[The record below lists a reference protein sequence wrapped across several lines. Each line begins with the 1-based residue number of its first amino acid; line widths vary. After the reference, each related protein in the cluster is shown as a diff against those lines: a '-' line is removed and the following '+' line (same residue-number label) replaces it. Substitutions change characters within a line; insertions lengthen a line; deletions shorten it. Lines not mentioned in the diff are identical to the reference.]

1 MTIDSI
7 NRNVIRKEMNLV
19 WGSSVDKELETAKG
33 FWEENISFSQRCD
46 PIGNVELPALKTHTQ
61 QK

>member
-7 NRNVIRKEMNLV
+7 NRNVIKKEMNLL
-19 WGSSVDKELETAKG
+19 WGSSVYKELETAKV
-33 FWEENISFSQRCD
+33 FWENISFSQRCD
-46 PIGNVELPALKTHTQ
+46 PIGNVELPSLKVYIQ

>member
-19 WGSSVDKELETAKG
+19 WGSSVDKELETAKV
-33 FWEENISFSQRCD
+33 FWEENISFSQRYD
-46 PIGNVELPALKTHTQ
+46 PIGNVELLSLKAYTQ